1 MRGLKPC
8 DSAAGLTSIERNFE
22 FQKFDQGGKK
32 KMTHNNPHDSLFYVF
47 IHSATL
53 LLLLLWCKTV
63 LNIFPKVCC
72 MLHCQLLREE
82 VKWRLEPHDL
92 QFL

>member
-1 MRGLKPC
+1 
-8 DSAAGLTSIERNFE
+8 
-22 FQKFDQGGKK
+22 
-32 KMTHNNPHDSLFYVF
+32 MTHNNPHDSLFYVF

-53 LLLLLWCKTV
+53 LLLLQCKTV